1 MRVIARIIPGPRWQC
16 GRSVYEQGPAIQAH
30 LAYMKARYEEGS
42 LLIGGP
48 FTTGLSGIAVLE
60 VPDLRAATDL
70 AQSDPA
76 VAAGVLVYELDELR
90 ALFDVVSASRP
101 HAAAS

>member
-76 VAAGVLVYELDELR
+76 VAAASWSTSSTSCGPFSTWSVLADPT
-90 ALFDVVSASRP
+90 P
-101 HAAAS
+101 HP